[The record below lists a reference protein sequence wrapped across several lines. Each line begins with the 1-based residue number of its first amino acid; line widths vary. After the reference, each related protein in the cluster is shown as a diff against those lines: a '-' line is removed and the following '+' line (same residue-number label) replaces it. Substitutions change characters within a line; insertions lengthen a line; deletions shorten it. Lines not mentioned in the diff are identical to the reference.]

1 MNPDEFKAAQSRLDL
16 TNQQFAD
23 ALGVSLSTV
32 VKLRGG
38 QHDVPGPVVLA
49 IEALEIRA
57 GLRDA

>member
-1 MNPDEFKAAQSRLDL
+1 MKPDEFKAAQSRLDL
-16 TNQQFAD
+16 TNQQLAD

-38 QHDVPGPVVLA
+38 QHDVPGPVALA